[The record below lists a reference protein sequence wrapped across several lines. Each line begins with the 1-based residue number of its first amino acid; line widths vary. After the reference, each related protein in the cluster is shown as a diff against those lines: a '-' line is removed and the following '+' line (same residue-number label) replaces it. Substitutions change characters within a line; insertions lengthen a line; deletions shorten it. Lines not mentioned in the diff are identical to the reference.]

1 MRVYFENT
9 ESGRNESA
17 LLVGEVVDAAMEV
30 SEEIEAAKVS
40 RSKKKKTK
48 RAAVDWFGLH
58 FVGKGANGQLLR
70 VELNIMIM
78 II

>member
-40 RSKKKKTK
+40 RSKKKKNQKGRRGLVWTAFCRK
-48 RAAVDWFGLH
+48 RSKWSVI
-58 FVGKGANGQLLR
+58 
-70 VELNIMIM
+70 ES
-78 II
+78 

>member
-30 SEEIEAAKVS
+30 
-40 RSKKKKTK
+40 
-48 RAAVDWFGLH
+48 
-58 FVGKGANGQLLR
+58 
-70 VELNIMIM
+70 
-78 II
+78 